1 MEELRSIESTVD
13 GKGNVV
19 RPTPTHADSVSMSA
33 LSVILIGPDDVRRKT
48 LATALAGPQANIA
61 REIAE
66 YPPID
71 DLTEIAE
78 ADHDVMIVDV
88 EPNPERALDV
98 VENVCASN
106 TTLTV
111 MAYAANP
118 DAELLV
124 RCMRAGAREFLTD
137 PLSTNAVAEALIRA
151 SVRREELRRHKKIAG
166 KLLVFVGAKGGSGV
180 TTLTSNFALA
190 LAAQGAGKVALLDL
204 DLQLGD
210 AALTLGLKAKFS
222 LMDAMESAHRM
233 DADLLSALMTKH
245 TSGLEVLAA
254 PDAIPNLQPSRDI
267 LEKVVRLAR
276 EDFAYVV
283 VDAGAHSA
291 ELYEPLFEAATTV
304 YLVTQVGVAELRN
317 ANRFISWY
325 FSDAKSKKLEIV
337 LNRHLARNV
346 EIDEAAINKVLTRP
360 AKWKIPN
367 DYAAVRRAQN
377 TGDPIVTERNLVARA
392 LDEMARSAAG
402 QTAAPKKK
410 KFGIF

>member
-1 MEELRSIESTVD
+1 MEDLHSVESTVG
-13 GKGNVV
+13 GKGQVV
-19 RPTPTHADSVSMSA
+19 RPTHADSVSMSA
-33 LSVILIGPDDVRRKT
+33 LSVALIGPDDVRRKT
-48 LATALAGPQANIA
+48 LAAALAGPQANIA
-61 REIAE
+61 REVPQ
-66 YPPID
+66 YPGVD
-71 DLTEIAE
+71 DLAEIAE
-78 ADHDVMIVDV
+78 ADYDVVIVDV
-88 EPNPERALDV
+88 ESNADLALDV
-98 VENVCASN
+98 VENICAGN

-111 MAYAANP
+111 IAYAAQP

-124 RCMRAGAREFLTD
+124 QCMRAGAREFLAD
-137 PLSTNAVAEALIRA
+137 PLTPNSVAEALVRA
-151 SVRREELRRHKKIAG
+151 SARREELRRHKKITG

-190 LAAQGAGKVALLDL
+190 LAGQSAGKVALLDL

-222 LMDAMESAHRM
+222 LMDALESAHRM

-245 TSGLEVLAA
+245 NSGLEVLAA

-283 VDAGAHSA
+283 VDAGAHSPQ
-291 ELYEPLFEAATTV
+291 LYDTLFEAATTV

-325 FSDAKSKKLEIV
+325 FSDARSKKLEVVI
-337 LNRHLARNV
+337 NRFVPRNL
-346 EIDEAAINKVLTRP
+346 EIDEAAVAKVLTRP
-360 AKWKIPN
+360 VKWKIPN

-377 TGDPIVTERNLVARA
+377 TGVPILHERNPVARA
-392 LDEMARSAAG
+392 VEDMARAAAG

-410 KFGIF
+410 KFGLF